1 MPSVAGPVVAG
12 GPMTSSAPLNMGI
25 GAATVGGVHGGLVA
39 LQAAGGD
46 PPWANGTAIILNL
59 LMQPIKTHIPMFK
72 HSEWAILFMMLAA
85 FVLGYFVI
93 FHGDSAKALM
103 NMGYSTIGAL
113 GTYKGDKA
121 SGLNILPPA
130 PDAAPERPH

>member
-1 MPSVAGPVVAG
+1 
-12 GPMTSSAPLNMGI
+12 MTASAPLNMGL
-25 GAATVGGVHGGLVA
+25 GAAAVGGVNTGVIA

-59 LMQPIKTHIPMFK
+59 LMQPIKTHIPVFK
-72 HSEWAILFMMLAA
+72 HGEWAILLMMMAA
-85 FVLGYFVI
+85 FALGYFVI

-103 NMGYSTIGAL
+103 NMGYSTITAL
-113 GTYKGDKA
+113 GNYKGDKA

-130 PDAAPERPH
+130 SDPEPERPH